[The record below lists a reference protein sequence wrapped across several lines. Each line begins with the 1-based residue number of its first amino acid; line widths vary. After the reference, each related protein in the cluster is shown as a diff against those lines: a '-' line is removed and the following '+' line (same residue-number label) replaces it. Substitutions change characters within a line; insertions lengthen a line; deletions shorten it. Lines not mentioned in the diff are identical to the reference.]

1 MIEGSDLSN
10 LDMGYCGVFLK
21 PNLIRLPIFWRLQD

>member
-10 LDMGYCGVFLK
+10 LDERYCGVFLK
-21 PNLIRLPIFWRLQD
+21 PNLIRLPYG